1 MKAKLQSSPPA
12 GSDWIYEIKFDGFR
26 ALAFADGKDVR
37 LLSRNEKSFD
47 DKFPEIADA
56 IRHLNLNAAT
66 LDGEIVALDSK
77 GVSSFQLL
85 QAFEMGQERPAI
97 CYYVFDLLR
106 WKGKDLQGQALAKR
120 KSQLE
125 KLLSQ
130 KSGPVRFSASLGED
144 PGPLLKQAQKL
155 GLEGLIGK
163 RKDSVYEA
171 GRRSGSW
178 IKLKLHREQE
188 FVIGGFTNPEG
199 TRQHFGALLLGSYHK
214 SNLQFCGKVGTGF
227 NDKLLENLKDRFS
240 GLASNSCPFVNL
252 PEKRAGRY
260 GAGVTAAEMKRCH
273 WLKPE
278 MVCQVKF
285 SEWTRDDKLRQPVF
299 LGLREDK
306 DAGEVVRERP
316 E

>member
-1 MKAKLQSSPPA
+1 
-12 GSDWIYEIKFDGFR
+12 
-26 ALAFADGKDVR
+26 
-37 LLSRNEKSFD
+37 
-47 DKFPEIADA
+47 
-56 IRHLNLNAAT
+56 
-66 LDGEIVALDSK
+66 VALDSK

-199 TRQHFGALLLGSYHK
+199 TRQHFGALLLGFTIKVICSSAAK
-214 SNLQFCGKVGTGF
+214 SAQDSTINCWKISRIVSLDSPVIPVP
-227 NDKLLENLKDRFS
+227 LLICRKSAPD
-240 GLASNSCPFVNL
+240 GMA
-252 PEKRAGRY
+252 RA
-260 GAGVTAAEMKRCH
+260 
-273 WLKPE
+273 
-278 MVCQVKF
+278 
-285 SEWTRDDKLRQPVF
+285 
-299 LGLREDK
+299 
-306 DAGEVVRERP
+306 
-316 E
+316 